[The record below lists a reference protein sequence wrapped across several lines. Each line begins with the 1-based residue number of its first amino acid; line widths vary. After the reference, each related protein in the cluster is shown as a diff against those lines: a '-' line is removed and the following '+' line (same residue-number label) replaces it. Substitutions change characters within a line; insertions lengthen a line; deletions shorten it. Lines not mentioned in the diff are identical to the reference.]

1 MNWTNNKYLQPQKSK
16 IFLHGSPK
24 KLLKKKKKPEIL
36 QSSWALHSLHAVLEN
51 SIVHSNPILWHS
63 INCWDFVS
71 ATHFIFAQL
80 YALFPVFLTIPTW
93 FLHILSKLDFLLLSL
108 LFLFLYNS
116 NKKGQTFSTII
127 NEKKKSK
134 EEQKRRNPCIPE
146 SKQERR
152 IFFSGCWEFW
162 FLESRG
168 SGKDLCLE

>member
-1 MNWTNNKYLQPQKSK
+1 MAAHKNLK
-16 IFLHGSPK
+16 
-24 KLLKKKKKPEIL
+24 KKKKKPEIL
-36 QSSWALHSLHAVLEN
+36 QSSSPWALHSLHAVPVN
-51 SIVHSNPILWHS
+51 SIVQSNPILWHS

-71 ATHFIFAQL
+71 ATHFIFAQI

-116 NKKGQTFSTII
+116 NKKKTQTFSTII
-127 NEKKKSK
+127 NEKKRAKK
-134 EEQKRRNPCIPE
+134 NKREGTHVPE

-162 FLESRG
+162 FLEGRG

>member
-36 QSSWALHSLHAVLEN
+36 QSWWALHSLHAVLEN
-51 SIVHSNPILWHS
+51 SIVQSNPILWHS

-127 NEKKKSK
+127 NEKKRAKKNKREGTHVYQKVSK
-134 EEQKRRNPCIPE
+134 NVE
-146 SKQERR
+146 
-152 IFFSGCWEFW
+152 FSFQAVGNFDSWKV
-162 FLESRG
+162 G
-168 SGKDLCLE
+168 VVGKTYA